1 MISVASITHT
11 TLIAITLRAE
21 VKQMTKN
28 RVERRNVSIYPGQWA
43 IIERKAA
50 QIGDPDNISA
60 GLRALVVEY
69 EQMKRAVQS
78 VVAQVEA
85 TDQRP
90 TPDHII
96 DISSGRLS

>member
-1 MISVASITHT
+1 MISVASITRT
-11 TLIAITLRAE
+11 TLIEITLRAE

-78 VVAQVEA
+78 VVTKAE
-85 TDQRP
+85 TLDHRP
-90 TPDHII
+90 TPDHTI
-96 DISSGRLS
+96 DVSGRLT